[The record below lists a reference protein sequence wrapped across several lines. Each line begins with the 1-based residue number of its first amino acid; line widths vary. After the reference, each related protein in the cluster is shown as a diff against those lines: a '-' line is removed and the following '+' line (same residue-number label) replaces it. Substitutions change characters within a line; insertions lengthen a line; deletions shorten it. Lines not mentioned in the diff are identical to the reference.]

1 MAKHTKRINKVIKTL
16 ILSDFFLQSGWGLIG
31 PIFAIFITQQIKN
44 GSLAAVGFIAATYWL
59 VKSIFQ
65 PLVAVLMD
73 KTKGEK
79 DDFWFLIGGMIV
91 ANLVPLGYFFS
102 SQLWHLFLLES
113 LRGAMMAWVIPSW
126 AAIFTRHIER
136 GWEAFS
142 WSVESTAIG
151 FAAAFS
157 AAFGGVVA
165 TLFGFKAV
173 FVIVTI
179 LGLFSTWL
187 LYLIKDELLPK
198 EETPSVLP
206 VKEKQ

>member
-1 MAKHTKRINKVIKTL
+1 MAKSTKGINKVIKTL

-31 PIFAIFITQQIKN
+31 PIFAIFITQQIEN
-44 GSLAAVGFIAATYWL
+44 GTLAAVGFIAATYWL

-65 PLVAVLMD
+65 PFVARLMD

-79 DDFWFLIGGMIV
+79 DDFWFLIGGMIM

-113 LRGAMMAWVIPSW
+113 LRGIMMACVIPAW

-142 WSVESTAIG
+142 WSIESTVIG

-165 TLFGFKAV
+165 TFFGFKTV
-173 FVIVTI
+173 FLIVTI

-187 LYLIKDELLPK
+187 LYLIKADLFPK
-198 EETPSVLP
+198 KETFSIPP